1 MKPANKV
8 PALKPNRNIMNAR
21 CIGCGHPRGEHRTY
35 GCTVPKCS
43 CHQWSELTLSED
55 KQL

>member
-1 MKPANKV
+1 VKPANKV